1 MGVND
6 TVESRRRT
14 HGSVGYLLSGVV
26 VASNINGRSLASV
39 KLLDNDFTVGIESIS
54 HRFEEFTLNSES
66 ISPVYYKLKELDE
79 KCKLTKS

>member
-1 MGVND
+1 VGVND
-6 TVESRRRT
+6 TVEGRRRT

-54 HRFEEFTLNSES
+54 HRFEEFTLNSEC
-66 ISPVYYKLKELDE
+66 IGPVYYKLKELDE